1 MPSSREQE
9 ELIASLARRSEK
21 LARIYS
27 SGLFAFSQKENPGR
41 LELTAHALR
50 ELMEKCSILTGR
62 EFTVRGDGMKNRIQ
76 PVKEAYSTLRKVHG
90 FGETVSA
97 SSGDGAVRQ
106 LLVTLDRFF
115 EWLETNRPE
124 AEKRIAE
131 MLSELS
137 GPGQPLPVDISENE
151 VARWMAADEYFKKV
165 SHNGQD
171 HVNEDEFMVHMS
183 FVERVLLQRLQ
194 PRAVAD
200 LDAIDAL
207 VRKAEN
213 DN

>member
-1 MPSSREQE
+1 MPTSREQE

-27 SGLFAFSQKENPGR
+27 SGLSVFSQSENPGR

-50 ELMEKCSILTGR
+50 ELMEKCPILTGR
-62 EFTVRGDGMKNRIQ
+62 EFTARGDGMKNRIQ
-76 PVKEAYSTLRKVHG
+76 PVKDAYSTLRKAQG
-90 FGETVSA
+90 FGETVSE
-97 SSGDGAVRQ
+97 SFGDAVVRP
-106 LLVTLDRFF
+106 LFIALDRFF
-115 EWLETNRPE
+115 EWMEGNRPE
-124 AEKRIAE
+124 ANRRIAE
-131 MLSELS
+131 MLGELS
-137 GPGQPLPVDISENE
+137 GPGQPLPVDISEHE

-165 SHNGQD
+165 SHNGVD
-171 HVNEDEFMVHMS
+171 NVNEDEFMVHMS

-207 VRKAEN
+207 VREAEN
-213 DN
+213 GN